1 MAPIL
6 RKLLRN
12 SRRHTSETT
21 ESNQLHSKKLQNY
34 VPTAVCENGSMYKL
48 VCYDCRE
55 VFHGEI
61 DFCLITDLAIPS
73 VRM

>member
-21 ESNQLHSKKLQNY
+21 ENSQFHSKKLQIY
-34 VPTAVCENGSMYKL
+34 VPTAVCENGSMYKF

-55 VFHGEI
+55 VSLGEI
-61 DFCLITDLAIPS
+61 DFCLLTGLAIPS
-73 VRM
+73 VGM